1 MSLSRVAKVCGRRHF
16 IITSKQK
23 DTGVYFQT
31 ISQTAPI
38 GPTLMKLHAKGSF
51 FMHRVVSKY
60 SLKMLSYP
68 FSSVKERQ
76 KTREHQKIQ
85 WSDNEDR
92 LIWSTKHAKYDYNCT
107 VIYPWGFSNQK
118 LKLRLIN
125 SPIIRSLSLFA
136 IYKYI
141 SQKLCIYRTGASGQ
155 REVKILLNTKKRGR
169 FGWGIFAS
177 RKNEYLSHM
186 S

>member
-1 MSLSRVAKVCGRRHF
+1 MGR
-16 IITSKQK
+16 
-23 DTGVYFQT
+23 
-31 ISQTAPI
+31 
-38 GPTLMKLHAKGSF
+38 TLIKLHAKGSF
-51 FMHRVVSKY
+51 FMHHVVSKY

-141 SQKLCIYRTGASGQ
+141 SQKLCIYQ
-155 REVKILLNTKKRGR
+155 RLWSKRGQDPPKT
-169 FGWGIFAS
+169 
-177 RKNEYLSHM
+177 RKNVDNLDEVFTLPEKMNVWIVCFLLIRTKIRSECRHM
-186 S
+186 